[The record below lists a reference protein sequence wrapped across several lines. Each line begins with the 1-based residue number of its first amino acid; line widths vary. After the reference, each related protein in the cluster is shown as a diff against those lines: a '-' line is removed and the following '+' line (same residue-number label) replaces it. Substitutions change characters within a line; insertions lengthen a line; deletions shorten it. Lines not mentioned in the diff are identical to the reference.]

1 MLLEIEPVANISLEA
16 LVARRKEIRERLFPS
31 TRPLLRRSHANPRQA
46 LWTAKAL
53 PEAPPPQYA
62 HDLSDGPD
70 TDGIAVLL
78 DNGGPLTVRQIVR
91 AVTHFYGIPLD
102 EVLSASRKSRTARIR
117 QIACYLAKALTD
129 KSLPEIGRRIGGK
142 DHTTVIY
149 SLRKIES
156 LLKTDP
162 SLAAEIAELRIRL
175 TKAEAGI
182 AQSEGLSFELPNDE
196 NDQQAESAL

>member
-1 MLLEIEPVANISLEA
+1 MVPLE
-16 LVARRKEIRERLFPS
+16 
-31 TRPLLRRSHANPRQA
+31 TC
-46 LWTAKAL
+46 
-53 PEAPPPQYA
+53 
-62 HDLSDGPD
+62 GPF
-70 TDGIAVLL
+70 TI
-78 DNGGPLTVRQIVR
+78 RQIVR
-91 AVTHFYGIPLD
+91 AVVQFYSISLD
-102 EVLSASRKSRTARIR
+102 EVLSATRKSRTARIR

-175 TKAEAGI
+175 KKAEARSD
-182 AQSEGLSFELPNDE
+182 QSESPNLVPPMDVSK
-196 NDQQAESAL
+196 QQAESAL

>member
-31 TRPLLRRSHANPRQA
+31 TRPLLCRPHTIHRQA

-53 PEAPPPQYA
+53 PEAPPPRCA
-62 HDLSDGPD
+62 HGLSDRPD
-70 TDGIAVLL
+70 ADRISVLL
-78 DNGGPLTVRQIVR
+78 DNAGPLTIRQIVR
-91 AVTHFYGIPLD
+91 AVAHFYGMPLD
-102 EVLSASRKSRTARIR
+102 EVLSADRKSRTARIR

-149 SLRKIES
+149 SLRKIQS

-162 SLAAEIAELRIRL
+162 SLAAEIAELRIQL

-182 AQSEGLSFELPNDE
+182 AQSESVGLAPQMNEKK
-196 NDQQAESAL
+196 QAESSL